1 MLLPA
6 LCEPFPNLAEV
17 GWLFHDLGREE
28 DFTAVLDAT
37 PIPSPWIDAARAI
50 VAGEVDEAI
59 RILERLGH
67 PASLAHARRRAAE
80 ALAREA

>member
-1 MLLPA
+1 VLLPA

-17 GWLFHDLGREE
+17 AWLFHDLGRER

-50 VAGEVDEAI
+50 LGDEIDVAI
-59 RILERLGH
+59 RILEQLGH

-80 ALAREA
+80 RLAREA